1 VSHSQNPYVLIVDDD
16 PLILLT
22 IQGLLLRGGYQAVC
36 VPSARQALQE
46 IQKRNP
52 GLILL
57 DVLMPEMD
65 GYEFCAH
72 LQKNSETAYIPVI
85 FLSSLEDEQSKSKAF
100 SVGAVDYLVK
110 PVDGGLL
117 VQKVQAHLQMNPR
130 WLKLR
135 QGTGGTAERTDLP
148 DFKKFKEFL
157 SRKFSLSP
165 GREKKLI
172 SLSSSQIYSLS
183 SEMGISNRQAAMSM
197 ADFLQL
203 PYLPRIIPD
212 EVSLGVLPSSF
223 CKNYSVVPIK
233 GNRSKPAFVLSN
245 PFDWELI
252 DTLRKF
258 TRRVGPLEILVT
270 ELGSI
275 ESLFQGIGKG
285 ERHGSEGNDGF
296 LLDPDPK
303 EKSPSI
309 AMTGKFHNPKE
320 ISPVHSLTDYLLEA
334 AVTEKASDIHVEPK
348 ENEVIIRLRVDGN
361 MNDFMTLETRKGTK
375 LISRFKALAQMDI
388 AERRKPQ
395 DGSMGVV
402 IHQKTLK
409 LRLTTTS
416 TPNGESLIIRVLE
429 PGKKPMSL
437 KALGMSPEQIKLM
450 GQLAIRN
457 QGLILVVGPTGSGK
471 TTTIYSLLSQIDCQ
485 TRSLI
490 SVEDPVEYRIPLANQ
505 QQVNNKG
512 GVTFEALLKSSVRQ
526 DPDILFIGEV
536 RDPFSAKIAMDFAS
550 TGHLTFSTL
559 HTSNATT
566 AIFRLERLEISRGT
580 MADSILAI
588 VAQRLLRK
596 LCPFC
601 KRTEPITPEEVAQ
614 IAPFMQEI
622 PTHIAHPVGCD
633 RCNQTGYSGREGIQE
648 VIHCDANVARM
659 IRVGDSISEI
669 REYVFRRGDQL
680 ISHGAL
686 ERVKNLTF
694 SLEEVYEKVLVE
706 EKRPESGPIEPQKS
720 TIAQAIQDNRRTPP
734 SILVVEDDLATQKMI
749 SHFLEN
755 EGYKVVVAADGIDA
769 LIKMGESRFDLILSD
784 INIPN
789 LDGFRLLEMVQQ
801 KGFTAPVILMTGSAD
816 QEDEI
821 KGMELGAALYLK
833 KPIRKELLL
842 LQVRKILQPKKLESK
857 VEATQPLSIL

>member
-1 VSHSQNPYVLIVDDD
+1 MDHSQNPYVLIVDDD
-16 PLILLT
+16 PLILLI
-22 IQGLLLRGGYQAVC
+22 IQGMLLRGGYQAVC

-46 IQKRNP
+46 IHKREP

-72 LQKNSETAYIPVI
+72 LQQNSETAYIPVI

-130 WLKLR
+130 WLELR
-135 QGTGGTAERTDLP
+135 QGTEGTAERTDLP
-148 DFKKFKEFL
+148 DFTKFKEFL

-165 GREKKLI
+165 EREKKLI

-212 EVSLGVLPSSF
+212 EVSLGVLPSPF
-223 CKNYSVVPIK
+223 CKNHSVVPIK

-258 TRRVGPLEILVT
+258 TRRGGPLEILVT

-275 ESLFQGIGKG
+275 ESLFQGNGKG
-285 ERHGSEGNDGF
+285 EQHSFEGNDGF
-296 LLDPDPK
+296 LLDPDQK
-303 EKSPSI
+303 EKSPSKAI
-309 AMTGKFHNPKE
+309 TGKSHNPNE
-320 ISPVHSLTDYLLEA
+320 IPPVHSLTDYLLES
-334 AVTEKASDIHVEPK
+334 AVTEKASDIHIEPK
-348 ENEVIIRLRVDGN
+348 ENEVIVRLRIDGN
-361 MNDFMTLETRKGTK
+361 MGDFLTLEKRKGIR

-395 DGSMGVV
+395 DGSMEAFV
-402 IHQKTLK
+402 HQKALK

-416 TPNGESLIIRVLE
+416 TPSGESLIIRVLE

-437 KALGMSPEQIKLM
+437 KALGMSPGQIKLM
-450 GQLAIRN
+450 DQLAIRN

-471 TTTIYSLLSQIDCQ
+471 TTTIYGLLSQIDCQ

-505 QQVNNKG
+505 QQVHNKA

-601 KRTEPITPEEVAQ
+601 KRTEPITLEEVDQ
-614 IAPFMQEI
+614 IAPFRQEI

-633 RCNQTGYSGREGIQE
+633 RCNQTGYSGREGIHE

-669 REYVFRRGDQL
+669 REYVYQRGDQL
-680 ISHGAL
+680 ISQGAL

-694 SLEEVYEKVLVE
+694 SLKEVYEKVLVE
-706 EKRPESGPIEPQKS
+706 EKPSGSGPIEPQKS
-720 TIAQAIQDNRRTPP
+720 TISQAIKDNRRTTP
-734 SILVVEDDLATQKMI
+734 SILVVEDDLTTQKMI

-755 EGYKVVVAADGIDA
+755 EGYKVVAANDGIAA
-769 LIKMGESRFDLILSD
+769 LIKMGESPFDLILSD

-789 LDGFRLLEMVQQ
+789 LDGFKLLEMVQQ

-816 QEDEI
+816 QEDET
-821 KGMELGAALYLK
+821 KGMELGATLYLK

-842 LQVRKILQPKKLESK
+842 PQIRRILQNKKLESK
-857 VEATQPLSIL
+857 VEAIQPLSIL